1 LGESASALGKN
12 DVVAQWCALRVGRI
26 FGSFALSGQHGR
38 RKNSSMKTSQTR
50 AVRLIAFFKLL
61 KAVLLIAVGVAALKL
76 LHTDIANLVEGWAS
90 TLGVDQNS
98 RFVGRALSAA
108 AALTPNRVRDL
119 IVGSFLYGGLFL
131 TEGIGLWLLKR
142 WAMWFTVI
150 ITGSFLPVE
159 IYELARHPSAGKV
172 GVLVINLVMV
182 GYLIRR
188 IRDGRSG

>member
-1 LGESASALGKN
+1 
-12 DVVAQWCALRVGRI
+12 
-26 FGSFALSGQHGR
+26 
-38 RKNSSMKTSQTR
+38 M
-50 AVRLIAFFKLL
+50 VRLIALFKLL
-61 KAVLLIAVGVAALKL
+61 KAVLLIAVGVGALKL
-76 LHTDIANLVEGWAS
+76 LHTDIASVVESWVA
-90 TLGVDQNS
+90 TLGLDQNS
-98 RFVGRALSAA
+98 RFVGRALSTA

-150 ITGSFLPVE
+150 ITSSFLPVE

-172 GVLVINLVMV
+172 GILVINLALV

-188 IRDGRSG
+188 IRDGRSA

>member
-1 LGESASALGKN
+1 LLAR
-12 DVVAQWCALRVGRI
+12 Q
-26 FGSFALSGQHGR
+26 R
-38 RKNSSMKTSQTR
+38 RNTSMKTSQTTV
-50 AVRLIAFFKLL
+50 VRLIAFFKLL
-61 KAVLLIAVGVAALKL
+61 KGSLLIAVGVAALKL
-76 LHTDIANLVEGWAS
+76 LHRDIASLVENWVAV
-90 TLGVDQNS
+90 LGLDQNS
-98 RFVGRALSAA
+98 RLVGRALLTA

-119 IVGSFLYGGLFL
+119 IAGSFLYGGLFL

-159 IYELARHPSAGKV
+159 IYELVRHPSAGKV
-172 GVLVINLVMV
+172 GILVINLALV

>member
-1 LGESASALGKN
+1 MAKKL
-12 DVVAQWCALRVGRI
+12 I
-26 FGSFALSGQHGR
+26 
-38 RKNSSMKTSQTR
+38 MKTSQTEV
-50 AVRLIAFFKLL
+50 VRLIALFKLL
-61 KAVLLIAVGVAALKL
+61 KGVLLIAVGVAALKL
-76 LHTDIANLVEGWAS
+76 LHADIASLVESWVAV
-90 TLGVDQNS
+90 LGLDQNS
-98 RFVGRALSAA
+98 RFVGRALSTA

-150 ITGSFLPVE
+150 ITGSFLPLE
-159 IYELARHPSAGKV
+159 IYELTRHPSAGKIGLLAV
-172 GVLVINLVMV
+172 NLALV

>member
-1 LGESASALGKN
+1 
-12 DVVAQWCALRVGRI
+12 
-26 FGSFALSGQHGR
+26 
-38 RKNSSMKTSQTR
+38 M
-50 AVRLIAFFKLL
+50 VRLIALFKLL
-61 KAVLLIAVGVAALKL
+61 KGILLIAVGVAALKL
-76 LHTDIANLVEGWAS
+76 LHTDIASLVEGWAAI
-90 TLGVDQNS
+90 LGVDQNS

-108 AALTPNRVRDL
+108 ATLTSNRVPDL

-159 IYELARHPSAGKV
+159 VYELTRHPSVGKT
-172 GVLVINLVMV
+172 VLLAFNLALV

-188 IRDGRSG
+188 IRDEHPS

>member
-1 LGESASALGKN
+1 
-12 DVVAQWCALRVGRI
+12 
-26 FGSFALSGQHGR
+26 
-38 RKNSSMKTSQTR
+38 MKTSQTR
-50 AVRLIAFFKLL
+50 VVRLIALFKLL
-61 KAVLLIAVGVAALKL
+61 KGVLLIAVGVAALKL
-76 LHTDIANLVEGWAS
+76 LHTDIASLVESWVAV
-90 TLGVDQNS
+90 LGLDQNS
-98 RFVGRALSAA
+98 RFVGRALSTA

-150 ITGSFLPVE
+150 ITGSFLPLE
-159 IYELARHPSAGKV
+159 IYELTRHPSAGKIGLLAV
-172 GVLVINLVMV
+172 NLALV

>member
-1 LGESASALGKN
+1 
-12 DVVAQWCALRVGRI
+12 
-26 FGSFALSGQHGR
+26 
-38 RKNSSMKTSQTR
+38 MKTSQTR
-50 AVRLIAFFKLL
+50 VVRLIALFKLL
-61 KAVLLIAVGVAALKL
+61 KAVLLIAVGVGALKL
-76 LHTDIANLVEGWAS
+76 LHTDIASVVESWVA
-90 TLGVDQNS
+90 TLGLDQNS
-98 RFVGRALSAA
+98 RFVGRALSTA

-150 ITGSFLPVE
+150 ITSSFLPVE

-172 GVLVINLVMV
+172 GILVINLALV

-188 IRDGRSG
+188 IRDGRSA

>member
-1 LGESASALGKN
+1 
-12 DVVAQWCALRVGRI
+12 
-26 FGSFALSGQHGR
+26 
-38 RKNSSMKTSQTR
+38 MKTSQTR
-50 AVRLIAFFKLL
+50 VVRLIALFKLL
-61 KAVLLIAVGVAALKL
+61 KGVLLIAMGVAALKL
-76 LHTDIANLVEGWAS
+76 LHTDVASLVDGWAKVV
-90 TLGVDQNS
+90 GFDQNS

-119 IVGSFLYGGLFL
+119 IVGSFLYAGLFL

-142 WAMWFTVI
+142 WAMWITVV

-172 GVLVINLVMV
+172 VLLAMNLALV

-188 IRDGRSG
+188 IREEHSG

>member
-1 LGESASALGKN
+1 
-12 DVVAQWCALRVGRI
+12 
-26 FGSFALSGQHGR
+26 
-38 RKNSSMKTSQTR
+38 MKTSQTKV
-50 AVRLIAFFKLL
+50 VRLIALFKLL
-61 KAVLLIAVGVAALKL
+61 KGVLLIAVGVAALKL
-76 LHTDIANLVEGWAS
+76 LHTDIASLVEDWARM
-90 TLGVDQNS
+90 LGIDQNS

-119 IVGSFLYGGLFL
+119 VLGSFLYAGLFL

-159 IYELARHPSAGKV
+159 FYELARHPTAGKV
-172 GVLVINLVMV
+172 VLLAINLVVV

-188 IRDGRSG
+188 VREERAG

>member
-1 LGESASALGKN
+1 
-12 DVVAQWCALRVGRI
+12 
-26 FGSFALSGQHGR
+26 
-38 RKNSSMKTSQTR
+38 M
-50 AVRLIAFFKLL
+50 VRLIALFKLL
-61 KAVLLIAVGVAALKL
+61 KGVLLIAVGVAALKL
-76 LHTDIANLVEGWAS
+76 LYTDIASLVESWVAV
-90 TLGVDQNS
+90 LGLDQNS
-98 RFVGRALSAA
+98 RFVGRALSTA

-150 ITGSFLPVE
+150 ITGSLLPLE
-159 IYELARHPSAGKV
+159 IYELTRHPSAGKI
-172 GVLVINLVMV
+172 GLLAANLALV